1 MPVSD
6 TVRGLLAKKIRN
18 APDRSSQ
25 DVWLDQWSR
34 YRDLATEWDAHWW
47 GFNPDTWMRAER
59 EELDLRPPLL
69 RERAKA
75 VSLTCC
81 ADKTEGCI
89 CETIQPCGG
98 VHIFAAGCPAHRTNG
113 EVQFT
118 STIHE
123 VGERRTTTVHT
134 GRRRSSDRS
143 S

>member
-6 TVRGLLAKKIRN
+6 LVRDVLAKKILQ
-18 APDRSSQ
+18 AQDRQAQ
-25 DVWLDQWSR
+25 DAWLDQWSR
-34 YRDLATEWDAHWW
+34 YRDLATEWDADKW
-47 GFNPDTWMRAER
+47 GFNPDLWMR
-59 EELDLRPPLL
+59 EEYIQMELRPPITEA
-69 RERAKA
+69 RRRI

-81 ADKTEGCI
+81 ADKTDGCI

-98 VHIFAAGCPAHRTNG
+98 VHIFTAGCPVHGANG